1 MLLSKNLETQRT
13 RYQVFRMSNIKL
25 KRTIRILF
33 KNPLQKTQK
42 YLTSPKSYVNL
53 KTNKSQKSQSLI
65 LLEIQDTI
73 CLQEEVKR
81 EPQRHN
87 LLHSTRVESSA
98 ISPPLSLNSKK
109 RISKQ
114 CRLNKTNTPLES
126 QSSSRNQFQSR
137 AFS

>member
-114 CRLNKTNTPLES
+114 CRPNKTNTPLES

>member
-1 MLLSKNLETQRT
+1 MLLNKNLETQRT

-98 ISPPLSLNSKK
+98 IFPPLSLNSKK